1 MNHFVSKARQQF
13 GMMGGPKST
22 WGGGTYLRFDGEG
35 VKVSRG
41 GAPIPSPLGTTLST
55 LGMSPLIYEFLTE
68 LYPIFSP
75 RN

>member
-22 WGGGTYLRFDGEG
+22 WGGGTYMSFDGEG

-41 GAPIPSPLGTTLST
+41 GAPHPLPTRDNPVHTWNVT
-55 LGMSPLIYEFLTE
+55 FDI
-68 LYPIFSP
+68 
-75 RN
+75 